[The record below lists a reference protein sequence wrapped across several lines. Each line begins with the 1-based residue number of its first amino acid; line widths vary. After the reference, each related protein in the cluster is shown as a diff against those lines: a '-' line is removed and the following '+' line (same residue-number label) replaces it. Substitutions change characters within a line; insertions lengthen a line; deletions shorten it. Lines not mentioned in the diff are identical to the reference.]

1 MLMGKV
7 GFPLKLKFSLVI
19 FVLLLSSV
27 GFYVYFAIDIFRKD
41 KSADIYNNSLTSANH
56 LSNQV
61 NSFLIQNKRNL
72 YAIAKSIELGADQ
85 TFLKTYFA
93 QEPQLYELKIYS
105 REGKN
110 WKLIQNVVDQS
121 FLDLYKFED
130 QKSNTEDNEGRDLQD
145 HFQLKFEDR
154 KGLVPGWAL
163 SLISE
168 SKKIGVIAKIKT
180 DFMRQMI
187 STSAHVFQSK
197 IVDTSGLPLIELQNA
212 EKENINSEGIT
223 KVISD
228 GAQQTVTKIGD
239 NLIAFVKLKDFP
251 LYILSSISES
261 KAFSAANVLQQKSLY
276 FGLLIFSVVVIV
288 ALLFARALT
297 KNIQLLTSATEKVAQ
312 GQFDTQLSIRSNDE
326 IGKLAH
332 SFEFM
337 GKEILRYIEEMKEK
351 SRLENEV
358 KVAQLVQQTYFPE
371 ESETLDNVETTYQ
384 YVSASEC
391 GGDWWGYFKQGDY
404 FYFMICDATGHG
416 VPAALLTATAS
427 SALATMK
434 RMNQADNELILPH
447 EMLNVFNQVVA
458 ELEGEVN
465 LTALAGVLQLSSGR
479 LICSNASHHP
489 LWVIRNKK
497 TATFKERIEPLLG
510 EVGLR
515 IGQDRNAKYNDSELV
530 LNDGDQLLLLTDGL
544 LELENNEAKAF
555 GQRRLIKELET
566 SDSLSIDLK
575 LKTLLQSAMNFADN
589 KNNDDITISIVKW
602 NQSQRG
608 LGSQTSKAQV
618 LCSKTLKSI
627 NLIPTPDSSF
637 EVHFGD
643 LLDQSKSYA
652 SVIMAAEEVTAY
664 PQLVSAKAV
673 VCSTQENLENIK
685 LLSEHEIYHLI
696 GENSPFLQEELEL
709 SVLGSK
715 GDLIDLMRSKSTISS
730 LNINSGDEKSAKIEN
745 FLKQHDFSEYFDS
758 PANYLHF
765 MALELVNNIIM
776 HGESSSVVLS
786 FIKNKNYVAIQV
798 KDQLGLLE
806 RKKIIDSIY
815 RGYKDQAP
823 KESGRGAGLGL
834 YLTYSQTNQFWIQ
847 RTPNVSTEIVCLI
860 ESNKRYKKYKERIT
874 SFHFI
879 ERGNA

>member
-7 GFPLKLKFSLVI
+7 GFPLKFKFSLVI

-85 TFLKTYFA
+85 KFLKTYFA

-105 REGKN
+105 RDGQN

-121 FLDLYKFED
+121 FLDLYKFE
-130 QKSNTEDNEGRDLQD
+130 NNNANEDNESHDLQD
-145 HFQLKFEDR
+145 EFQLKYEDR
-154 KGLVPGWAL
+154 QGLVPGWAL

-197 IVDTSGLPLIELQNA
+197 IVDTAGLPLIELQNA
-212 EKENINSEGIT
+212 EKENINRESVN

-251 LYILSSISES
+251 LYVLSSISEN

-288 ALLFARALT
+288 AILFARALT

-326 IGKLAH
+326 IGKLAN

-371 ESETLDNVETTYQ
+371 ESETLDNVATTYQ

-434 RMNQADNELILPH
+434 RMNQADNEMIMPH

-458 ELEGEVN
+458 ELEGSVN
-465 LTALAGVLQLSSGR
+465 LTALAGVLQLSSGK
-479 LICSNASHHP
+479 LLCANASHHP
-489 LWVIRNKK
+489 LWIIRNRE
-497 TATFKERIEPLLG
+497 TDSFKERIEPLLG
-510 EVGLR
+510 EIGLR
-515 IGQDRNAKYNDSELV
+515 IGQDREAKYSDSEIM

-555 GQRRLIKELET
+555 GQRRLIKELEAT
-566 SDSLSIDLK
+566 DGLDFNLK
-575 LKTLLQSAMNFADN
+575 LKTLLKTAMSFAEN
-589 KNNDDITISIVKW
+589 KNSDDITISIVKW
-602 NQSQRG
+602 
-608 LGSQTSKAQV
+608 SKPQLSLSSESSKTQV
-618 LCSKTLKSI
+618 LCSKKLESI
-627 NLIPTPDSSF
+627 NLIPTPDSPF
-637 EVHFGD
+637 EVHFDELTNHSVPNGF
-643 LLDQSKSYA
+643 
-652 SVIMAAEEVTAY
+652 VIMSAEEVVANPDKVNGQTI
-664 PQLVSAKAV
+664 
-673 VCSTQENLENIK
+673 VCSTQENQENIK
-685 LLSEHEIYHLI
+685 LLNKYNIYHLI

-709 SVLGSK
+709 AVLGSK
-715 GDLIDLMRSKSTISS
+715 GDLIDLMRSKSTITS
-730 LNINSGDEKSAKIEN
+730 LTIHSVDEKSVKIEN

-765 MALELVNNIIM
+765 MALELVNNVIM

-806 RKKIIDSIY
+806 RKKIIDSIF

-823 KESGRGAGLGL
+823 RESGRGAGLGL